1 MKELFCDP
9 EMEVFRFQVMDI
21 ITTSGTTNETLEED
35 ELPDLPVIG

>member
-9 EMEVFRFQVMDI
+9 EMEVFHFQVMDI
-21 ITTSGTTNETLEED
+21 ITTSGTTNETLDED